1 MITFE
6 SKAYHELVGK
16 IDKIAGY
23 IAKCETSVSIEEKEI
38 WLDSN
43 ELAELLK
50 ISTRTRI
57 EMLNKKLEKLNNTKN
72 QIDGDTLLDNQD
84 LCLLLKVSNRTL
96 QRYRSSGILPYRRIM
111 QKTYYLE
118 SDVHKFISQEF
129 VYKSR
134 K

>member
-1 MITFE
+1 MLYIDKNTFE
-6 SKAYHELVGK
+6 AWMERIL
-16 IDKIAGY
+16 
-23 IAKCETSVSIEEKEI
+23 E
-38 WLDSN
+38 
-43 ELAELLK
+43 
-50 ISTRTRI
+50 RI
-57 EMLNKKLEKLNNTKN
+57 EMLNKKLGKLNNTKN

-96 QRYRSSGILPYRRIM
+96 QRYRSSGILRYRRIR

>member
-1 MITFE
+1 MERILE
-6 SKAYHELVGK
+6 
-16 IDKIAGY
+16 
-23 IAKCETSVSIEEKEI
+23 
-38 WLDSN
+38 
-43 ELAELLK
+43 
-50 ISTRTRI
+50 RI
-57 EMLNKKLEKLNNTKN
+57 EMLNKKLEKINNTKN

-84 LCLLLKVSNRTL
+84 LCLLIKVSNRTL
-96 QRYRSSGILPYRRIM
+96 QRYRSSGILAYRHIR

>member
-1 MITFE
+1 MLYIDKNTFE
-6 SKAYHELVGK
+6 AWMER
-16 IDKIAGY
+16 IR
-23 IAKCETSVSIEEKEI
+23 E
-38 WLDSN
+38 
-43 ELAELLK
+43 
-50 ISTRTRI
+50 RI
-57 EMLNKKLEKLNNTKN
+57 EMLNKKLEKINNTKN

-96 QRYRSSGILPYRRIM
+96 QRYRSSGILRYRRIR

>member
-1 MITFE
+1 
-6 SKAYHELVGK
+6 
-16 IDKIAGY
+16 
-23 IAKCETSVSIEEKEI
+23 
-38 WLDSN
+38 
-43 ELAELLK
+43 
-50 ISTRTRI
+50 
-57 EMLNKKLEKLNNTKN
+57 MLNKKLEKLNNTKN

>member
-1 MITFE
+1 MLYIDKNTFE
-6 SKAYHELVGK
+6 AWMERIL
-16 IDKIAGY
+16 
-23 IAKCETSVSIEEKEI
+23 E
-38 WLDSN
+38 
-43 ELAELLK
+43 
-50 ISTRTRI
+50 RI
-57 EMLNKKLEKLNNTKN
+57 EMLNKKLEKINNTKN

-96 QRYRSSGILPYRRIM
+96 QRYRSSGILAYRRIR